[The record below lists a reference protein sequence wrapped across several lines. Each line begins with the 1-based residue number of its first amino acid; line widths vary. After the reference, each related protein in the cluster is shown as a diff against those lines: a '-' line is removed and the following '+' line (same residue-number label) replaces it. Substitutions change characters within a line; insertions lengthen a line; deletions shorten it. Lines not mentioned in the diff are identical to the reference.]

1 MKDERRPVRDL
12 RTRTRQFALRIL
24 HLSEA
29 LPRSMAGRVMAGQ
42 VFRAGSSVGAHYR
55 EACRSRSDAE
65 LISKLEVGLQEL
77 DETAYWL
84 ELIAESGMISTS
96 RIEPLMRETNEL
108 TAIFVT
114 CVRRVKQRR
123 GRRMKSEG

>member
-1 MKDERRPVRDL
+1 M
-12 RTRTRQFALRIL
+12 T
-24 HLSEA
+24 S
-29 LPRSMAGRVMAGQ
+29 Q

-65 LISKLEVGLQEL
+65 LVSKLEVGLQEL

-96 RIEPLMRETNEL
+96 RIDPLMPETNEL
-108 TAIFVT
+108 TAILVT
-114 CVRRVKQRR
+114 CVRKVKQRR
-123 GRRMKSEG
+123 RT

>member
-1 MKDERRPVRDL
+1 M
-12 RTRTRQFALRIL
+12 
-24 HLSEA
+24 SEA
-29 LPRSMAGRVMAGQ
+29 LPRTMAGRVMAWQ
-42 VFRAGSSVGAHYR
+42 VFRSGSSVGAHYR

-65 LISKLEVGLQEL
+65 LVSKLEVGLQEL

-84 ELIAESGMISTS
+84 ELIAESRMIRTS

-114 CVRRVKQRR
+114 CVRK
-123 GRRMKSEG
+123 

>member
-1 MKDERRPVRDL
+1 MKDE
-12 RTRTRQFALRIL
+12 
-24 HLSEA
+24 
-29 LPRSMAGRVMAGQ
+29 G
-42 VFRAGSSVGAHYR
+42 
-55 EACRSRSDAE
+55 
-65 LISKLEVGLQEL
+65 VGLQEL

-123 GRRMKSEG
+123 GRRMKQKDERD